1 MQESEKYFCPNPS
14 CGDYQVSG
22 KGNIN
27 IHFGYGK
34 GKRRMLYCRTCKGRF
49 SEKKCTAFFRT
60 KYSSGTIGEIIR
72 LAAEG
77 NGVRATARILGLDKN
92 GVNRVILKTGK
103 HCERVLSVLLFQL
116 ELTEAQLDGLWAF
129 VGKKTLP
136 KMKKKALAQ
145 ADAGYGRQLT
155 EKKRKISTK
164 NTKKKTS

>member
-1 MQESEKYFCPNPS
+1 MKELEKYFCPNPS
-14 CGDYQVSG
+14 CSDYQVRG

-27 IHFGYGK
+27 IHFSYGESE
-34 GKRRMLYCRTCKGRF
+34 RRMLYCRTCKGRF

-92 GVNRVILKTGK
+92 GVNRVILKTGQ

-116 ELTEAQLDGLWAF
+116 ELTEVQLDELWAF
-129 VGKKTLP
+129 VGKNTLP
-136 KMKKKALAQ
+136 KMKKKTLAQ
-145 ADAGYGRQLT
+145 ADADSSAKSSQR
-155 EKKRKISTK
+155 EAI
-164 NTKKKTS
+164 